1 MAFTRRRLMAGEGTP
16 LMERSIGINRQL
28 AGALETAIERN
39 AILRIGW
46 TADGTE
52 VPKEG
57 ESGLCPFLP
66 EGARVR
72 SLGRLG
78 PWISTGGSGS
88 FDHRGD
94 AGSMFGAALHDGR
107 LLCEGHVGP
116 MAGWSMRGGTIVIE
130 DGCDDD
136 LGASMHDG
144 LILIKGKLGK
154 RVGNAMRGGLIV
166 VHGDVDHD
174 PGSGMLGGMIVIDG
188 RCPAPGPGVTM
199 RPLSADEL
207 KDVNARIEDPSW
219 QVPADAVCLVP
230 NLIEG
235 SEHEPRGPREDPMRG
250 LGLMP
255 TTPSAALDGAS
266 VDTTVL
272 LGSAPL
278 ALPLPVLPHVTNGE
292 RLRAKRSKED
302 VAQTLAEQPFL
313 VDEAPRPIDLLRI
326 GEGTVQA
333 WTSLP
338 AAAGA
343 VIDLG
348 DLPPMDPASLEAL
361 LVLLSSMCDEPPSFA
376 LLGDAGRVNH
386 LHRWAA
392 EHGMCAAFMDVG
404 KRPDLPLPAM
414 LPLAGRSS
422 NATLDP
428 EITRSGVKLDWS
440 PSGRDLVLLGAG
452 GLGLAVFRPEDDG
465 PAALAATLRRLREG
479 MTYHLR
485 DLGLSSIDALGRAH
499 LRATT
504 LDAAVMSGLRVAG
517 FERPLPDWTR

>member
-1 MAFTRRRLMAGEGTP
+1 
-16 LMERSIGINRQL
+16 MERSIGINRQL

-57 ESGLCPFLP
+57 ESGLCPSFPKEPRSFPGPPWALDFDGKFGLLRSP
-66 EGARVR
+66 RRCRKHVWRRASRR
-72 SLGRLG
+72 SLALRG
-78 PWISTGGSGS
+78 PCWT
-88 FDHRGD
+88 
-94 AGSMFGAALHDGR
+94 DGR
-107 LLCEGHVGP
+107 MVD
-116 MAGWSMRGGTIVIE
+116 AGGTIVIE

-207 KDVNARIEDPSW
+207 KDVNTRIEDPSW

-235 SEHEPRGPREDPMRG
+235 GEDEPRGPREDPMRG

-255 TTPSAALDGAS
+255 TTPSASLEGAS

-302 VAQTLAEQPFL
+302 VAQALAEQPFL

-338 AAAGA
+338 SAAGA

-361 LVLLSSMCDEPPSFA
+361 LVLLTSMCDEPPSFA

-428 EITRSGVKLDWS
+428 EITRSGVKLDWT
-440 PSGRDLVLLGAG
+440 PTGRDLVLLGAG
-452 GLGLAVFRPEDDG
+452 GLGLTVFRPEDDG

-479 MTYHLR
+479 MTSHLR

>member
-1 MAFTRRRLMAGEGTP
+1 MAGEATP

-52 VPKEG
+52 VPKDG

-72 SLGRLG
+72 ALGRLG
-78 PWISTGGSGS
+78 PWISAGSSGS

-94 AGSMFGAALHDGR
+94 AGSMFGAALQNGR

-144 LILIKGKLGK
+144 LILARGKVGR
-154 RVGNAMRGGLIV
+154 RVGNGMRGGLIV
-166 VHGDVDHD
+166 VHGDVDLD
-174 PGSGMLGGMIVIDG
+174 PGSGMTGGMIVIDG
-188 RCPAPGPGVTM
+188 RCPVPGPGVSM
-199 RPLSADEL
+199 RPLSAAEL
-207 KDVNARIEDPSW
+207 KDVNALIEDPTW

-230 NLIEG
+230 AMPAEESVG
-235 SEHEPRGPREDPMRG
+235 SPSPRAQAMDG
-250 LGLMP
+250 LALMP
-255 TTPSAALDGAS
+255 TTPSASLPGAS

-272 LGSAPL
+272 LVQAPL
-278 ALPLPVLPHVTNGE
+278 ALPLPVLPHVQSGE

-313 VDEAPRPIDLLRI
+313 VDEAPRAIDMLRI
-326 GEGTVQA
+326 GEGTVMA
-333 WTSLP
+333 WSSLP
-338 AAAGA
+338 EAAGA
-343 VIDLG
+343 IIDLG

-361 LVLLSSMCDEPPSFA
+361 IVLLTSMCDAPPSFA

-386 LHRWAA
+386 VHRWAA
-392 EHGMCAAFMDVG
+392 EHGMAAAFMDLS
-404 KRPDLPLPAM
+404 KRPDLPVPSM
-414 LPLAGRSS
+414 LPLSGRSA

-428 EITRSGVKLDWS
+428 DVTQSGVRLDWV

-452 GLGLAVFRPEDDG
+452 GLGLSIFQPDEDG
-465 PAALAATLRRLREG
+465 PAALAGL
-479 MTYHLR
+479 LR
-485 DLGLSSIDALGRAH
+485 DLRRGVTEDLQDLGLQSVDTLGRAH

-504 LDAAVMSGLRVAG
+504 LDVALMSGLRVAG

>member
-1 MAFTRRRLMAGEGTP
+1 MAGEGTP

-28 AGALETAIERN
+28 AGALDTAIERN

-52 VPKEG
+52 VPKDG

-78 PWISTGGSGS
+78 PWISAGSSGS
-88 FDHRGD
+88 LDHRGD
-94 AGSMFGAALHDGR
+94 AGSMFGAALQDGR

-116 MAGWSMRGGTIVIE
+116 MAGWSMRGGTIIIE

-144 LILIKGKLGK
+144 LILIRGKLGR

-199 RPLSADEL
+199 RPLSAAEL
-207 KDVNARIEDPSW
+207 KDVNARIEDPTW

-230 NLIEG
+230 HAIEDLDDQPT
-235 SEHEPRGPREDPMRG
+235 EARVNPMHG

-255 TTPSAALDGAS
+255 TTPSALLAGTS

-272 LGSAPL
+272 LGNAPL
-278 ALPLPVLPHVTNGE
+278 AIPLPVLPHVANGE

-302 VAQTLAEQPFL
+302 VAQALAEQPFL
-313 VDEAPRPIDLLRI
+313 VDEEPRAIDMLRI
-326 GEGTVQA
+326 GEGTLQA
-333 WTSLP
+333 WPSLP
-338 AAAGA
+338 QAAGA
-343 VIDLG
+343 VIDLN

-361 LVLLSSMCDEPPSFA
+361 LVMLTSMCEEAPCFA
-376 LLGDAGRVNH
+376 LLGDAARVNH

-392 EHGMCAAFMDVG
+392 EHAMAAAFMDVG
-404 KRPDLPLPAM
+404 SRPDLPVPAM
-414 LPLAGRSS
+414 LPLSGRSA
-422 NATLDP
+422 NATLDA
-428 EITRSGVKLDWS
+428 EVTRSGVRLDWT
-440 PSGRDLVLLGAG
+440 PSGRDLVILGAG
-452 GLGLAVFRPEDDG
+452 GLGLTMFQPVDDG
-465 PAALAATLRRLREG
+465 PAALAALLRQLRKEL
-479 MTYHLR
+479 TTHLQ
-485 DLGLSSIDALGRAH
+485 DLGLQSVDGLGRAH

-504 LDAAVMSGLRVAG
+504 LDAALMSGLRVAG